1 MVFKCPLVNRNLF
14 ALNHKKVTEL
24 MQKIKAPLHLFLE
37 RDMTYDKCKHAI
49 KIVCQASSLHEQ

>member
-14 ALNHKKVTEL
+14 VDNHKKVTDL
-24 MQKIKAPLHLFLE
+24 LSAKTTALSLFLE

-49 KIVCQASSLHEQ
+49 KIVCQ